1 MITFTYQFDQNGV
14 WIHKTYGLSTASGWI
29 STSTHYDNPK
39 NAAEICYL
47 LLTGLNLILN
57 HHECKDK
64 KPEGDQNDLLKIAM
78 NYKYVKDQY
87 SLFESVFYEE
97 LHLAYFI
104 RGGID
109 E

>member
-14 WIHKTYGLSTASGWI
+14 WIHKSSIGEEKS
-29 STSTHYDNPK
+29 STHYDNPK
-39 NAAEICYL
+39 NAAEVCYL

-57 HHECKDK
+57 HYECKDK
-64 KPEGDQNDLLKIAM
+64 KPQGDQNDLLKIAM

>member
-14 WIHKTYGLSTASGWI
+14 WIHKSARGWED
-29 STSTHYDNPK
+29 SSTHYDNPK
-39 NAAEICYL
+39 NAAEVCYL
-47 LLTGLNLILN
+47 LLTGVNLILMN
-57 HHECKDK
+57 NKECTEK
-64 KPEGDQNDLLKIAM
+64 KPEGDHNDLLEIAM